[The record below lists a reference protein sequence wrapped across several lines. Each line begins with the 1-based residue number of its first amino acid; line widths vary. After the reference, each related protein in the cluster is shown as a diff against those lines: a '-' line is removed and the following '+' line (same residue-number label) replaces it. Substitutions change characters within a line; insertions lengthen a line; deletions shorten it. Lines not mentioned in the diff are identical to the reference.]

1 MASSDIVVTPVQ
13 GKAELKAFIQLPKRL
28 YAGQKG
34 YVSHLDLERK
44 DAFTPGKNPLF
55 EHVEVQFFL
64 ARRAGRIVG
73 RIAAQVDR
81 AYLERYAD
89 GTGHF
94 GCLAAEDDPA
104 IFAALFAAAEGWLK
118 GKGLVR
124 ATGPFSLS
132 VNEEVG
138 LLIDGFE
145 SRPVLM
151 VPWDPPYAGGR
162 VEACG
167 YRKVKDLFSY
177 DYDVQN
183 APETIGA
190 KLLARAGMANR
201 VKVRTA
207 NMKMFDAEV
216 RTLVGVFNDAWSDN
230 WGFVPFTQAEIDHA
244 SKAFGPVIV
253 PELAVFVD
261 VDDETVAFIVA
272 LTNLNEAIRDFD
284 GKLGPINLAKLLY
297 RLKIAG
303 VGSTRVPLM
312 GVKKKFRNHPLM
324 GAGLAMIAID
334 HLRQN
339 GKRLGK
345 TSAEL
350 GWILEDNK
358 ATNNIIRS
366 VGGVHYKTH
375 RLYEKVLAG

>member
-13 GKAELKAFIQLPKRL
+13 GKADLKAFIQLPKRL

-34 YVSHLDLERK
+34 YVPHLDLERK
-44 DAFTPGKNPLF
+44 DAFAPGKNPLF

-64 ARRAGRIVG
+64 ARRAGRLVG

-138 LLIDGFE
+138 LLIHGFE

-167 YRKVKDLFSY
+167 YRKVKDLFSS
-177 DYDVQN
+177 
-183 APETIGA
+183 APSCWRGP
-190 KLLARAGMANR
+190 
-201 VKVRTA
+201 
-207 NMKMFDAEV
+207 
-216 RTLVGVFNDAWSDN
+216 AW
-230 WGFVPFTQAEIDHA
+230 PAA
-244 SKAFGPVIV
+244 
-253 PELAVFVD
+253 
-261 VDDETVAFIVA
+261 
-272 LTNLNEAIRDFD
+272 
-284 GKLGPINLAKLLY
+284 
-297 RLKIAG
+297 
-303 VGSTRVPLM
+303 
-312 GVKKKFRNHPLM
+312 
-324 GAGLAMIAID
+324 
-334 HLRQN
+334 
-339 GKRLGK
+339 
-345 TSAEL
+345 
-350 GWILEDNK
+350 
-358 ATNNIIRS
+358 
-366 VGGVHYKTH
+366 
-375 RLYEKVLAG
+375 